1 MINKLSQEVFPTIET
16 LDDLAKLVDYSLI
29 DTLNCD
35 PDAKENGVD
44 HEPRQV
50 FTGHYVPVNPTPI
63 KDPEYVTHSK
73 NFFRDLI
80 FQTNWRNQTILF
92 VCFLVTFHMFQIRC
106 AQLDGRL
113 DMRFLSLAPN
123 TISNAHSK
131 LATDMAMV
139 AQFL

>member
-16 LDDLAKLVDYSLI
+16 IDDLAKLVDYSLI

-73 NFFRDLI
+73 NFFRDLD
-80 FQTNWRNQTILF
+80 FS
-92 VCFLVTFHMFQIRC
+92 
-106 AQLDGRL
+106 D
-113 DMRFLSLAPN
+113 
-123 TISNAHSK
+123 K
-131 LATDMAMV
+131 LAQSNDFVRMFSGDTSHVPNPMRTA
-139 AQFL
+139 